1 MDDESLDLQVVRQW
15 LMLTAGTIKVV
26 EIYTNIPNGQRSWW
40 TVDKREECDLEGP
53 GPVRWK
59 TRKVVER
66 VGREEALALK
76 QKYTY
81 VRHVSSYFMVSID

>member
-1 MDDESLDLQVVRQW
+1 
-15 LMLTAGTIKVV
+15 MLTAGTIKVV

-40 TVDKREECDLEGP
+40 TVDTREECDLEGP

-59 TRKVVER
+59 TRTIVER
-66 VGREEALALK
+66 VRREEALALK

-81 VRHVSSYFMVSID
+81 VRRVFPYFTV